1 MAKLLFLGLLIV
13 AVWLAVR
20 PRPKRVRP
28 PRPPAHG
35 EDMGIDEAR
44 RLLDLPAGADA
55 AMIRAAHRRIIAR
68 VHPDAGGTEELAR
81 RTNLA
86 RDLLLRAATSD
97 SPPRA

>member
-1 MAKLLFLGLLIV
+1 MAKLIFFGLLIV

-20 PRPKRVRP
+20 PRVKRVER
-28 PRPPAHG
+28 PRPPARS
-35 EDMGIDEAR
+35 EDMGLEEAR
-44 RLLDLPAGADA
+44 RLLDLPVGADV

-68 VHPDAGGTEELAR
+68 VHPDAGGSEELAR

-97 SPPRA
+97 SQPRA